1 MDLLNTIKNVFSSG
15 KALRIPESF
24 ITRLQKK
31 TKFSRE
37 KLLSFKKIY
46 MSLLKPGEM
55 ELDMEAFVDQIN
67 ILNNK
72 DNKKLAQLI
81 FKALDGNNNG
91 TMGFD
96 EFVWYFHL
104 LKNGTQ
110 EERLTLSFNIMD
122 VDNDG
127 SITRK
132 EIYDMITLMS
142 SIHATV
148 EGFSNLEHFTDEQD
162 IWGII
167 DFLFDKIDLDKT
179 GSINLREF
187 LLANENDD
195 NITSFFEL
203 LSGKGF
209 EEIFSYQKGRKRNE
223 DRYEILRILNDDVA
237 NLEDYYTSLV
247 ESRKRGEEVKPME
260 IKIGK

>member
-1 MDLLNTIKNVFSSG
+1 MDLFNTIKNIFRSDR
-15 KALRIPESF
+15 ALRIPESF

-81 FKALDGNNNG
+81 FKALDVNANG

-110 EERLTLSFNIMD
+110 KERLTLSFNIMD
-122 VDNDG
+122 VDNSG
-127 SITRK
+127 SITRN

-142 SIHATV
+142 SIHAAV
-148 EGFSNLEHFTDEQD
+148 EGFSNLEHFQDEQD

-167 DFLFDKIDLDKT
+167 DFLFEKIDIDKT
-179 GSINLREF
+179 GSISLSEF
-187 LLANENDD
+187 LLANESDD

-209 EEIFSYQKGRKRNE
+209 EEIFSYQKGKKMKE
-223 DRYEILRILNDDVA
+223 HRYEILKILNDDVA
-237 NLEDYYTSLV
+237 NLEDYYRELV
-247 ESRKRGEEVKPME
+247 ERRKKGEPVKPME
-260 IKIGK
+260 IRVGG